1 MPDCTDDKCMNHGV
15 VIEKLKNMKDAC
27 KEHRGDMDKS
37 KTFMWNAINSKM
49 GTKMFLSL
57 FSLIVVVVVG
67 FMGYTTSTVRTV
79 EKTVIRVEIQNQTIL
94 EKLNKLERA
103 N

>member
-1 MPDCTDDKCMNHGV
+1 
-15 VIEKLKNMKDAC
+15 
-27 KEHRGDMDKS
+27 
-37 KTFMWNAINSKM
+37 MWNAINSKM